1 MFTVRNF
8 SKINNN
14 IFLKEFFNDSK
25 KIARKLRLYSIEP
38 DFHYIKKKQ
47 FNITKSS
54 CENERII
61 IKTKPEFNIKIIIKK
76 NNVEEY
82 VNDLIMRSSMML

>member
-1 MFTVRNF
+1 MFTARNF
-8 SKINNN
+8 SKINKN
-14 IFLKEFFNDSK
+14 IFFKEFFKDSK
-25 KIARKLRLYSIEP
+25 KIARKLRLNSIEP
-38 DFHYIKKKQ
+38 DYIKKEQ

-54 CENERII
+54 CENEKIT
-61 IKTKPEFNIKIIIKK
+61 IKTKPEFNIKMIIKK